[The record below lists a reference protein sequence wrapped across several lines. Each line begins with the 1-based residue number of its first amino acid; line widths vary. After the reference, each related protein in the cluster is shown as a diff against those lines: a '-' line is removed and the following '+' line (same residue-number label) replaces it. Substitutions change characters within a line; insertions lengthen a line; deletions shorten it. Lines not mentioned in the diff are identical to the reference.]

1 MIKKCVLPV
10 VCLALLVWMIVK
22 AGPMQLWQNLLEW
35 NWAILGCIIVWG
47 LGYVLNTMSFGSIL
61 SCYKEKEG
69 SENLS
74 WKSIFRLTVG
84 GYALNYITPMGLLGG
99 EPWRIYQ
106 LRKVLTPQSAN
117 SAVAY
122 YALMHVV
129 SHILFWT
136 ISLMLCI
143 AGQEIQAIGQSQVLS
158 VVLGMIGLVL
168 VLALVIFVLQRK
180 GWISNLRHLLSEHP
194 KQFWMSLGWELASRL
209 VNVLEFWLL
218 LEVAFPAEMFP
229 SYKMAY
235 LVVAVS
241 SLVANVLFF
250 SPMQMGTR
258 EGGIMLALQWL
269 LPACLMPDVFPM
281 AVSIS
286 FATRIRELF
295 WIVVGLLLIY
305 IKK

>member
-1 MIKKCVLPV
+1 
-10 VCLALLVWMIVK
+10 
-22 AGPMQLWQNLLEW
+22 MQLWQNLLAW
-35 NWAILGCIIVWG
+35 NWAILGCIVVWG
-47 LGYVLNTMSFGSIL
+47 LGYVLNTMSFRCIL
-61 SCYKEKEG
+61 SCYKEDAMPEG
-69 SENLS
+69 FS
-74 WKSIFRLTVG
+74 WQSVFRLTVG

-106 LRKVLTPQSAN
+106 LRKAMSPQSAN

-136 ISLMLCI
+136 IGLIICI
-143 AGQEIQAIGQSQVLS
+143 VGQEIQALGQSQMWS
-158 VVLGMIGLVL
+158 VVLGMIGLAL
-168 VLALVIFVLQRK
+168 VLTLVIFVLQRK
-180 GWISNLRHLLSEHP
+180 GWISNLRQLLTEHP
-194 KQFWMSLGWELASRL
+194 KQFWLSLGWELASRL

-218 LEVAFPAEMFP
+218 LEVAFPAETFP

-258 EGGIMLALQWL
+258 EGGIMLSLQWL
-269 LPACLMPDVFPM
+269 LPACLMTGVFPM

-295 WIVVGLLLIY
+295 WIIVGLLLIY